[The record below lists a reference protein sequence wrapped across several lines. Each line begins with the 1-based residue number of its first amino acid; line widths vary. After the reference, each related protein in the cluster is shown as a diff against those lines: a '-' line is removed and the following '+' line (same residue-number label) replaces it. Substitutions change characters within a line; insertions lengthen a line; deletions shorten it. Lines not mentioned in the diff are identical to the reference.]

1 MIRKTKIIATLG
13 PACASREGVEELVTA
28 GMDVARLN
36 FSHGDYDAHRAFA
49 GWLREA
55 SEKQGRAVALVQDI
69 QGPRIRVGTF
79 AGDAVELADGD
90 EVTLRHGDGEAQHG
104 EIFVDLLDAAVGL
117 DVGHRVLMAD
127 GLLRFEVASVAG
139 GEIRAR
145 VLEGGI
151 LTGHKGVSFPDT
163 RLDLPTVTSKDE
175 RDLEFGAEIGVDM
188 IAASFVTSGQDIR
201 NVRKLAGGLPVI
213 AKIERGLAYEHLDD
227 IMSEAAGVMVARG
240 DLGVELS
247 LERVPMIQKDIIAR
261 ANRSGRISIT
271 ATEMLESMT
280 LSARPTR
287 AEVADVAN
295 AVIDGTD
302 AVMLSAETAVGRFP
316 ARAVTVMDVICREVE
331 GDIDYRDQ
339 GVAFLER
346 EQPFPSAVAKAC
358 VDAAE
363 SLELGAI
370 LAFTESG
377 STARLISKYRPAARI
392 ITFTAIEDTYRQM
405 ALYWGVTPLR
415 IERFDSTDDMIE
427 TAARSALERGLVA
440 EGDGV
445 AMVAGIPP
453 NQAAS
458 TNILKLHI
466 VGSGTTGTPKR

>member
-1 MIRKTKIIATLG
+1 
-13 PACASREGVEELVTA
+13 
-28 GMDVARLN
+28 MDVARLN
-36 FSHGDYDAHRAFA
+36 FSHGDYDSHRAFA
-49 GWLREA
+49 GWVRDA
-55 SEKQGRAVALVQDI
+55 SEKHGRSVALLQDI

-79 AGDAVELADGD
+79 AGGAVELSDGD
-90 EVTLRHGDGEAQHG
+90 ELMLRHGDSEARHG
-104 EIFVDLLDAAVGL
+104 EIFIDLLESAVGL
-117 DVGHRVLMAD
+117 EVGHRVLMAD
-127 GLLRFEVASVAG
+127 GLLRLEVASMAG
-139 GEIRAR
+139 TEVKAR
-145 VLEGGI
+145 VVEGGN
-151 LTGHKGVSFPDT
+151 LTDHKGVSFPDT
-163 RLDLPTVTSKDE
+163 RLDLPTVTAKDE
-175 RDLEFGAEIGVDM
+175 RDLEFGVDLEVDM

-201 NVRKLAGGLPVI
+201 NVRKLSGGLPVI
-213 AKIERGLAYEHLDD
+213 AKIERALAYEHLDD

-247 LERVPMIQKDIIAR
+247 LERVPMVQKDIIAR
-261 ANRSGRISIT
+261 ANRAGRITIT

-280 LSARPTR
+280 LSPRPTR

-302 AVMLSAETAVGRFP
+302 VVMLSAETAIGKFAP
-316 ARAVTVMDVICREVE
+316 RAVSVMDIICREVE
-331 GDIDYRDQ
+331 SGIDYSEQ

-392 ITFTAIEDTYRQM
+392 IAFTAIAETYRQM
-405 ALYWGVTPLR
+405 ALYWGVTPLMM
-415 IERFDSTDDMIE
+415 ERFESTDDMIE
-427 TAARSALERGLVA
+427 TAARAAMDRGLAA

-458 TNILKLHI
+458 TNILKLHVI
-466 VGSGTTGTPKR
+466 GSGISGTPRR